1 MGMISMKLSK
11 DPNDIAPYG
20 CGLCI
25 RLDEEQVEALGLDKH
40 PPAPGA
46 KVGLRAIAIV
56 RRVTQEA
63 DPDEAEEKGEDG
75 DIDVALE
82 LQITEMEVSQQG
94 REAASVLYGCKDD
107 E

>member
-11 DPNDIAPYG
+11 DSDEVSPYG
-20 CGLCI
+20 CGLCL
-25 RLDEEQVEALGLDKH
+25 RLNEEQVEALGLDKH
-40 PPAPGA
+40 PPAPGS
-46 KVGLRAIAIV
+46 KVSLRAIATV

-63 DPDEAEEKGEDG
+63 DPDEAEEQGEDA

-94 REAASVLYGCKDD
+94 RPAASVLYGS
-107 E
+107 EEE

>member
-1 MGMISMKLSK
+1 MAMISMKISK
-11 DPNDIAPYG
+11 DSDDVAPYG

-25 RLDEEQVEALGLDKH
+25 RLNEEQVEALGLDKH

-46 KVGLRAIAIV
+46 KVGIRAIATV

-63 DPDEAEEKGEDG
+63 DPDEAEEQGERA

-82 LQITEMEVSQQG
+82 LQITEMEVTK
-94 REAASVLYGCKDD
+94 EAKPAARVLYGC
-107 E
+107 EEE

>member
-11 DPNDIAPYG
+11 DSDDVSPYG

-25 RLDEEQVEALGLDKH
+25 RLNEEQVEALGLDRH

-46 KVGLRAIAIV
+46 KVGIRAIATV
-56 RRVTQEA
+56 HRVTQEA
-63 DPDEAEEKGEDG
+63 DPDETEEKGEG
-75 DIDVALE
+75 ADIDVALE

-94 REAASVLYGCKDD
+94 RPAASVLYGCKD